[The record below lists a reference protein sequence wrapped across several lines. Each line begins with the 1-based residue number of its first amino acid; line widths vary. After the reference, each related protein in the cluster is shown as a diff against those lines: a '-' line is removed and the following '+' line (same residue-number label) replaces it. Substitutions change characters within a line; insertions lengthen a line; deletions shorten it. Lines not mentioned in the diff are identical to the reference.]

1 MFQSRLRT
9 GLEQAYTQ
17 PMQRSTALATVL
29 SVAVLIQTG
38 WADPTPAPPQPPPW
52 TPPKSSAPG
61 NGAAEGMPPLP
72 FPSVPSKRQEKKQPS
87 DAVTLVTRI
96 KSADPEDWARTP
108 NDVPALLELLRK
120 ETGVPFASDAKS
132 IDEIAPDAAA
142 RPLLYRSGFKSFKL
156 TESEVAKLRDYC
168 TRGGTIVFNSLSG
181 SPAAYD
187 AARQAA
193 AQIFPGK
200 TAQRLPSGH
209 AIFRSYYPIEKVRF
223 RDRVMKDNVA
233 PDGLPYFDGVDLGD
247 RTAIIISRW
256 DLSLGW
262 EGNQND
268 SWGYADE
275 DSCKLGINILAY
287 VMGSRTP
294 GK

>member
-1 MFQSRLRT
+1 LR
-9 GLEQAYTQ
+9 E
-17 PMQRSTALATVL
+17 
-29 SVAVLIQTG
+29 
-38 WADPTPAPPQPPPW
+38 
-52 TPPKSSAPG
+52 
-61 NGAAEGMPPLP
+61 
-72 FPSVPSKRQEKKQPS
+72 
-87 DAVTLVTRI
+87 
-96 KSADPEDWARTP
+96 
-108 NDVPALLELLRK
+108 
-120 ETGVPFASDAKS
+120 
-132 IDEIAPDAAA
+132 
-142 RPLLYRSGFKSFKL
+142 
-156 TESEVAKLRDYC
+156 YC

-187 AARQAA
+187 AAKQAA
-193 AQIFPGK
+193 TQIFPGK

-233 PDGLPYFDGVDLGD
+233 PDGLPYFDGVDVGD

-287 VMGSRTP
+287 VLGLRTP